1 MKSETQLYQVYY
13 IPGFPGTKSDTAKKL
28 DEIQHKHGS
37 NVIELNYNPSMPW
50 HSLLEMEDLI
60 LESEAHPIIV
70 ASSLGGWFAERLMR
84 RIPGDLILWNPS
96 LHPDLTK
103 YGMSVNY
110 DPIESVDRST
120 PRTVFLGE
128 LDDVVNMD
136 YAHNIYKNKARIN
149 ILKEGHCM
157 SEAGLIAASNA
168 IEDHRCFLSKSS

>member
-1 MKSETQLYQVYY
+1 MANETQLYQVYY

-28 DEIQHKHGS
+28 NEIQHKYGS
-37 NVIELNYNPSMPW
+37 NVIELNYNPDLPW
-50 HSLLEMEDLI
+50 HSLLQMEDQVV
-60 LESEAHPIIV
+60 ESEAHPIIV
-70 ASSLGGWFAERLMR
+70 ASSLGGWFAERLQR
-84 RIPGDLILWNPS
+84 RVPCDLILWNPS

-103 YGMSVNY
+103 YGMPVKY
-110 DPIESVDRST
+110 DAIESVDRST